1 MVCMSI
7 CHVCMYVCMYVYIY
21 ICMYVYIYIYI
32 CVHMCTY
39 MHMYMYMYMYI
50 CSIFICL
57 CLCICMHI
65 YIYTYIY
72 IYMYAC
78 MHIYIY
84 MYSVAII
91 IGVCVCVRIH
101 SYIDMV
107 SLGWSISPSLQCF
120 PCRSESLEA
129 RRATLFW
136 WKGLENRVPK
146 KSNGKDLY
154 LISNRHPISNYAIS
168 FHHKEQTT
176 SYIPFPG
183 KAVEVGEVFGNFPAP
198 RLGRWTYNMRIC
210 HSQDCNFSASKT
222 PDCSLFL

>member
-1 MVCMSI
+1 MYVYLS
-7 CHVCMYVCMYVYIY
+7 CMYVCMYIY
-21 ICMYVYIYIYI
+21 MYVYIYI

-72 IYMYAC
+72 IC
-78 MHIYIY
+78 MHVCIYIY

-168 FHHKEQTT
+168 FHHKKNKLLAT
-176 SYIPFPG
+176 SHFRA
-183 KAVEVGEVFGNFPAP
+183 KLL
-198 RLGRWTYNMRIC
+198 R
-210 HSQDCNFSASKT
+210 
-222 PDCSLFL
+222 